1 MVKKASS
8 EKVSLV
14 VSFHTQVPDSI
25 EVVRN
30 ILSELEADAE
40 DQPQTEEE
48 EEEEEE
54 VEEVEEE
61 CTCLQVS
68 NKVIAMSCYL
78 KS

>member
-8 EKVSLV
+8 EKVSLII
-14 VSFHTQVPDSI
+14 SCHTQVPDSI

-54 VEEVEEE
+54 ENVEEE

>member
-1 MVKKASS
+1 M
-8 EKVSLV
+8 
-14 VSFHTQVPDSI
+14 PDSI

-54 VEEVEEE
+54 EVENVEEE

-68 NKVIAMSCYL
+68 NKVIAMSFYL
-78 KS
+78 NY

>member
-1 MVKKASS
+1 M
-8 EKVSLV
+8 
-14 VSFHTQVPDSI
+14 PDSI

-54 VEEVEEE
+54 ENVEEE

>member
-1 MVKKASS
+1 M
-8 EKVSLV
+8 
-14 VSFHTQVPDSI
+14 PDSI

-54 VEEVEEE
+54 DVEEE

-68 NKVIAMSCYL
+68 NKVIAMSFYL
-78 KS
+78 NY

>member
-1 MVKKASS
+1 M
-8 EKVSLV
+8 
-14 VSFHTQVPDSI
+14 PDSI

-54 VEEVEEE
+54 EVEEE

>member
-1 MVKKASS
+1 M
-8 EKVSLV
+8 
-14 VSFHTQVPDSI
+14 PDSI

-48 EEEEEE
+48 EEEEEL
-54 VEEVEEE
+54 EEEENVEEE

-68 NKVIAMSCYL
+68 NKVIAMSFYL
-78 KS
+78 NY